1 MADLPGKALKLAVGV
16 KISSSLRTISHFT
29 ANFGP
34 RFSSEVVP
42 KLAVDREILHIETEP
57 QSAVYRDQD
66 PDKAK
71 HFTVV
76 IRNEYEP
83 KDGETIIVVAALLEM
98 GHKNVPAGVSAV
110 EHLFGLHTEEKRI
123 AFVDR
128 YVTGLNVSVT
138 ISQLSLG
145 ISRLHVEPSFR
156 L

>member
-1 MADLPGKALKLAVGV
+1 MGV

-29 ANFGP
+29 ADFGP

-76 IRNEYEP
+76 IRDEYEP
-83 KDGETIIVVAALLEM
+83 KEGETLVVVAALLEM
-98 GHKNVPAGVSAV
+98 GHKNVPAGASAV

-123 AFVDR
+123 AFLDR
-128 YVTGLNVSVT
+128 YVMS
-138 ISQLSLG
+138 LSAG
-145 ISRLHVEPSFR
+145 ITTF
-156 L
+156 